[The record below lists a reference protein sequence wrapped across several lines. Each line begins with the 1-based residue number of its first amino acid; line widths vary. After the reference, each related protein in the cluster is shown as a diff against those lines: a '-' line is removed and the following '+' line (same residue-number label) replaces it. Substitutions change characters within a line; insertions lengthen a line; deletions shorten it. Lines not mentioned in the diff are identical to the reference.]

1 VTKLVMKTIGFKKSK
16 GAVFIEFALVLVV
29 FVPLL
34 LGMIDYSIAFLN
46 KMVITNASR
55 EGVRFAV
62 TRPDPSSN
70 NHNCQTGNA
79 GVSAV
84 VNSSIQ
90 KGLVTFGEVSSSAVV
105 TTTPSTI
112 TGSDGLTRNACRV
125 KVDYSYE
132 GLFWFSS
139 STITAETVMNL

>member
-1 VTKLVMKTIGFKKSK
+1 MVVKTPGFRKSR

-62 TRPDPSSN
+62 TRPDPSSS
-70 NHNCQTGNA
+70 NHNCQTGNT
-79 GVSAV
+79 GVTAV
-84 VNSSIQ
+84 VNSFIE
-90 KGLVTFGEVSSSAVV
+90 KGLVNFGEANSPAIV
-105 TTTPSTI
+105 TTTETTI
-112 TGSDGLTRNACRV
+112 TGSDGLARTACRV
-125 KVDYSYE
+125 KVDYNYE